1 MKAVLNLPCC
11 AYVVPDKKIGS
22 WIMMKVCKKEED
34 ALQVDFALLRGC
46 KREVQQHCSDPPA
59 DQLLHCLKDWAG
71 QDANFDQTCLAVIRC
86 LFHISCFCIF
96 LLLPERGQCR
106 G

>member
-1 MKAVLNLPCC
+1 M
-11 AYVVPDKKIGS
+11 PDKKIGS

-46 KREVQQHCSDPPA
+46 KREVQQHCSDQPA

-71 QDANFDQTCLAVIRC
+71 QDANFAFSIFRAFAFFCCCQKEDSAEDEGLSIESRIEEILQTGIA
-86 LFHISCFCIF
+86 
-96 LLLPERGQCR
+96 LL
-106 G
+106 